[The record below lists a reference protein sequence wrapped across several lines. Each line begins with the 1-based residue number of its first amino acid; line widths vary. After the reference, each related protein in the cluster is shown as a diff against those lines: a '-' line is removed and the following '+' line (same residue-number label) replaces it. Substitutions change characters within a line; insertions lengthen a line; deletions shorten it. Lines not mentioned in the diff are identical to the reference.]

1 MLEAVGLKK
10 SFGDRLI
17 FENASFTIES
27 GSCVG
32 FYGESGIGKSTLAK
46 ILCGVLRPD
55 EGKVRFMDEPLIG
68 PDVRYDRK
76 LGLGIQM
83 VYQQPYSSLDPRQRV
98 GSGLRELVR
107 YHELAPRGQEERRLI
122 EEIVS
127 DVGLEPG
134 VLSHLPR
141 QLSGGEA
148 QRIAIARCLL
158 FRPKLLILDEAT
170 SMLDVSTQANVVAL
184 VRRLVQE
191 CGGALMLI
199 SHDRELVEFLCDQ
212 IYEFEN
218 TNLVKTSIK

>member
-141 QLSGGEA
+141 QTL
-148 QRIAIARCLL
+148 
-158 FRPKLLILDEAT
+158 
-170 SMLDVSTQANVVAL
+170 
-184 VRRLVQE
+184 RLPEGLQP
-191 CGGALMLI
+191 
-199 SHDRELVEFLCDQ
+199 S
-212 IYEFEN
+212 
-218 TNLVKTSIK
+218 SIKSLWCLRGLRYIYPIALGSAAFTGETMPVLQSFLPSQSTLPPTR